1 MPGKSGAEEMPRLDA
16 FDQEFGRE
24 PVAIARGHRR
34 RIRLR
39 TWALIVVALGA
50 GVISALAVSWP
61 NGDGL
66 LRFELQSAAPLFQRS
81 ASREDSDE
89 QTDRLRREVDVLK
102 KEISDLTEAHRQ
114 AGETIAALQ
123 ATEQEPRAPVLGEF
137 WYSNLAA
144 LNFASQPQPRVVAPS
159 PPRRP
164 VTARPEPREPARRD
178 KGGNGGGGAPLSLEA
193 PGRMGGALSA
203 LRLHPSYKRF
213 QLNVL
218 YGFSH
223 SLRPLEVLPRAANL
237 ACSATIRTLSGCHG
251 LGMY

>member
-1 MPGKSGAEEMPRLDA
+1 MPGKSDAEEMPRLDA

-24 PVAIARGHRR
+24 PVAIVRGHRR

-66 LRFELQSAAPLFQRS
+66 LRFELQSAPPLLQRS

-89 QTDRLRREVDVLK
+89 QIDRLRREMDALK

-123 ATEQEPRAPVLGEF
+123 ATEQEPRAPAPGEY

-144 LNFASQPQPRVVAPS
+144 LNFGLASLSQPRVAVPP

-164 VTARPEPREPARRD
+164 ATARPEPREPARRD
-178 KGGNGGGGAPLSLEA
+178 NGGAPLSLEA
-193 PGRMGGALSA
+193 PS
-203 LRLHPSYKRF
+203 
-213 QLNVL
+213 Q
-218 YGFSH
+218 
-223 SLRPLEVLPRAANL
+223 
-237 ACSATIRTLSGCHG
+237 
-251 LGMY
+251 

>member
-1 MPGKSGAEEMPRLDA
+1 MPGKSSAEEMPRLDA

-24 PVAIARGHRR
+24 PVAILRGHRR

-39 TWALIVVALGA
+39 TWVLIFVALGA

-89 QTDRLRREVDVLK
+89 QIDRLRLEVDALK
-102 KEISDLTEAHRQ
+102 KVINDLTEAHRQ
-114 AGETIAALQ
+114 AGKTIAALQ
-123 ATEQEPRAPVLGEF
+123 AAEQEPGAPVLGEF

-144 LNFASQPQPRVVAPS
+144 LNFGTAGPSQPPAAAPT

-164 VTARPEPREPARRD
+164 ATARPGPREPARRD
-178 KGGNGGGGAPLSLEA
+178 NGGNGNGGAPLSLEA
-193 PGRMGGALSA
+193 P
-203 LRLHPSYKRF
+203 
-213 QLNVL
+213 QQ
-218 YGFSH
+218 
-223 SLRPLEVLPRAANL
+223 
-237 ACSATIRTLSGCHG
+237 
-251 LGMY
+251 

>member
-24 PVAIARGHRR
+24 PVAIVRGHRR
-34 RIRLR
+34 RIKLR

-89 QTDRLRREVDVLK
+89 QIDRLRREVDALK
-102 KEISDLTEAHRQ
+102 KEISGLTEAHRQ

-123 ATEQEPRAPVLGEF
+123 ATEQEPPTPVLGGF
-137 WYSNLAA
+137 WYSSIAA
-144 LNFASQPQPRVVAPS
+144 LNFGVASHSQPSVATPP

-164 VTARPEPREPARRD
+164 AAARTEPRDAPRRD
-178 KGGNGGGGAPLSLEA
+178 NGGAPLSLAA
-193 PGRMGGALSA
+193 P
-203 LRLHPSYKRF
+203 
-213 QLNVL
+213 Q
-218 YGFSH
+218 
-223 SLRPLEVLPRAANL
+223 
-237 ACSATIRTLSGCHG
+237 
-251 LGMY
+251 

>member
-1 MPGKSGAEEMPRLDA
+1 MPGKSSAEEMPRLDA

-24 PVAIARGHRR
+24 PVAILRGHRR

-39 TWALIVVALGA
+39 TWVLIFVALGA

-89 QTDRLRREVDVLK
+89 QIDRLRLEVDALK
-102 KEISDLTEAHRQ
+102 KVISDLTEAHRQ

-123 ATEQEPRAPVLGEF
+123 ATEQEPRAPVPGEF

-144 LNFASQPQPRVVAPS
+144 LNFGTAGPSQPPAAAPAAAA
-159 PPRRP
+159 
-164 VTARPEPREPARRD
+164 TAGD
-178 KGGNGGGGAPLSLEA
+178 GAPGAARTGA
-193 PGRMGGALSA
+193 PR
-203 LRLHPSYKRF
+203 
-213 QLNVL
+213 
-218 YGFSH
+218 
-223 SLRPLEVLPRAANL
+223 
-237 ACSATIRTLSGCHG
+237 
-251 LGMY
+251 

>member
-1 MPGKSGAEEMPRLDA
+1 MPGKSGVEEMPRLDA

-24 PVAIARGHRR
+24 PVAIVRGHRR

-81 ASREDSDE
+81 ASRDDSDE
-89 QTDRLRREVDVLK
+89 QIDRLRREVDALK

-123 ATEQEPRAPVLGEF
+123 ATEQESRAPVLGEF

-144 LNFASQPQPRVVAPS
+144 LNFGIADQSQPRAAA

-164 VTARPEPREPARRD
+164 PTARPESRDTPRRD
-178 KGGNGGGGAPLSLEA
+178 NGGAPLSLAA
-193 PGRMGGALSA
+193 PS
-203 LRLHPSYKRF
+203 
-213 QLNVL
+213 Q
-218 YGFSH
+218 
-223 SLRPLEVLPRAANL
+223 
-237 ACSATIRTLSGCHG
+237 
-251 LGMY
+251 